1 MAEFVSPTRM
11 NLLQRR
17 NQLKVAQ
24 QGVDLLKRK
33 RDALVADFFKIVRE
47 SLVAR
52 ERLTAAAREAYVFLS
67 LAKAIEGRHALESA
81 AMAERREVLVDIEV
95 RNVWGTKIPEVS
107 VRELRRPLLER
118 GQNPVATSAR
128 TIESTDRFEEMLAA
142 ILQVAATE
150 IKLKKIGEEIKKT
163 TRRVNAL
170 EQVVVPRIRAEIR
183 FIAAVLEQ
191 RAREDVFRLK
201 RIKQKLEAKKEKSP
215 PAPAHPEAA
224 AAS

>member
-1 MAEFVSPTRM
+1 MAETVSPTRM

-17 NQLKVAQ
+17 NTLRVAV

-47 SLVAR
+47 
-52 ERLTAAAREAYVFLS
+52 AYVFLS
-67 LAKAIEGRHALESA
+67 LAKAVEGKETLEAA
-81 AMAERREVLVDIEV
+81 AMTDRGEVLVDIEL
-95 RNVWGTKIPEVS
+95 RNVWGTKIPEVG
-107 VRELRRPLLER
+107 VRNVRRPLLQR
-118 GQNPVATSAR
+118 GHNPTATSAR
-128 TIESTDRFEEMLAA
+128 TIESAAQFEELLAA

-170 EQVVVPRIRAEIR
+170 EQVVIPRIRGEIR
-183 FIAAVLEQ
+183 YIAAVLEQ

-201 RIKQKLEAKKEKSP
+201 RIKKKLEAKERRA
-215 PAPAHPEAA
+215 APAANQAHAGGA
-224 AAS
+224 